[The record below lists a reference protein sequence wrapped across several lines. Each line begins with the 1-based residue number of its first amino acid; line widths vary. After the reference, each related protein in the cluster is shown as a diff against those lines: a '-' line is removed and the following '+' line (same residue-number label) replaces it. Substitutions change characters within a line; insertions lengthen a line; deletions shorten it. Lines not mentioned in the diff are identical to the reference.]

1 MSQSAPSDAESLPPP
16 ELTTHSDLC
25 CGHDVPDDP
34 AASAETQRRPPQ
46 IPESAPQTTEVASED
61 TGDTLTSSQSHPK
74 CDGHL
79 TECDQSVSLEPDA
92 TEEEKDQEV
101 SHSAR
106 VDRCSRF
113 VLEKC

>member
-34 AASAETQRRPPQ
+34 AASAETQRPPQ
-46 IPESAPQTTEVASED
+46 IPESAPQTTEAASED
-61 TGDTLTSSQSHPK
+61 TGDTLTSSESHPK